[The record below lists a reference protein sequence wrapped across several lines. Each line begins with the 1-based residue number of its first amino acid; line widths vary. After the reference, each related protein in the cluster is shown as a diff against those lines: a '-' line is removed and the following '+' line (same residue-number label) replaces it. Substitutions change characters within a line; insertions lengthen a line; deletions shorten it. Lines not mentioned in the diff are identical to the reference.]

1 MAMNEIAIEVKNLI
15 KRYGEGETALCGV
28 SFAVP
33 RGALFAYLGVNGAG
47 KSTTI
52 NILCSVLGKTG
63 GEVRILGLDPD
74 RNSAEIKRKTGIVFQ
89 SSVLDERL
97 TVRDNLA
104 TRAAFYGLR
113 GKALKSRL
121 RELSALLDLDPI
133 MNKPLKN
140 LSGGQK
146 RRADLARG
154 LINSPEILYLD
165 EPTTGLDPMTRKKV
179 WEVIENLRRERGTT
193 VFLTTHYMEEAAKA
207 DEAVIIDRGRI
218 VAAGAPHELKERFS
232 GDYVV
237 LYREQ
242 TAEFDEVLRRV
253 GKPYRYE
260 SNAYRVRVTAVREA
274 LDLLS
279 ELGNPDD
286 FEIVK
291 GDMDDVFLSATG
303 RTREEVE
310 NQ

>member
-1 MAMNEIAIEVKNLI
+1 M
-15 KRYGEGETALCGV
+15 
-28 SFAVP
+28 
-33 RGALFAYLGVNGAG
+33 
-47 KSTTI
+47 
-52 NILCSVLGKTG
+52 
-63 GEVRILGLDPD
+63 RILGLNPD

-113 GKALKSRL
+113 GKALKSRI
-121 RELSALLDLDPI
+121 RELSDLLDLDPI

-274 LDLLS
+274 LNLLS

>member
-1 MAMNEIAIEVKNLI
+1 M
-15 KRYGEGETALCGV
+15 
-28 SFAVP
+28 
-33 RGALFAYLGVNGAG
+33 
-47 KSTTI
+47 
-52 NILCSVLGKTG
+52 
-63 GEVRILGLDPD
+63 
-74 RNSAEIKRKTGIVFQ
+74 
-89 SSVLDERL
+89 
-97 TVRDNLA
+97 
-104 TRAAFYGLR
+104 
-113 GKALKSRL
+113 
-121 RELSALLDLDPI
+121 
-133 MNKPLKN
+133 
-140 LSGGQK
+140 
-146 RRADLARG
+146 
-154 LINSPEILYLD
+154 
-165 EPTTGLDPMTRKKV
+165 
-179 WEVIENLRRERGTT
+179 
-193 VFLTTHYMEEAAKA
+193 
-207 DEAVIIDRGRI
+207 IIDCGRI

>member
-1 MAMNEIAIEVKNLI
+1 MAMNEIAIEVKDLI

-63 GEVRILGLDPD
+63 GEVRILGLNPD
-74 RNSAEIKRKTGIVFQ
+74 RNSAEIKRETGIVFQ
-89 SSVLDERL
+89 ASVLDERL
-97 TVRDNLA
+97 TVRDNLT

-113 GKALKSRL
+113 GKALKSRI
-121 RELSALLDLDPI
+121 RELSDLLDLDPI

-237 LYREQ
+237 LYRER

-291 GDMDDVFLSATG
+291 GDMDDVFLNATG